1 MRLRISLSSKND
13 MQNLNNQT
21 VNKRRAAA
29 RRLTSL
35 VCLALLLVSNYNVA
49 FAQAV
54 TAAPAR
60 VTAERKPLPPMQ
72 NIPARNYDT
81 RHIKLDLRFDWQKE
95 QALGTTTITFAPL
108 LKDTREVEFDATN
121 MTIQTV
127 KLASGQ
133 TLNFTPDAKAGKLRV
148 TLDRPYQPSDELT
161 VAITYNTVGVI
172 NDKGILG
179 FGQGLTFIKPTAD
192 DPKRPMQI
200 WSQGESEYNSTW
212 FPHFDHPNDF
222 TTTELIATVE
232 PKYTVI
238 SNGKLLEKKDN
249 ADGTRTWHWK
259 MEQPHASY
267 LVSIIVGEYVPVT
280 SNYDG
285 IPVTTYTY
293 PNMVEEGRITG
304 ARVAEMV
311 KFYSELTGVKYPYP
325 KYDQTFVRD
334 FGGGMENIT
343 ATTLTDTS
351 IVDARTALDDTS
363 DSLISHELAHQW
375 FGDLV
380 TTRTWAHIWLNE
392 SFATYFQALW
402 RQKNLG
408 EDTFIYADVRENQDQ
423 YLQAWA
429 QGNRRPIVTN
439 NYADPDA
446 LFDSYAYP
454 RGGAV
459 LHMLRKTLGDDAF
472 FRSITHY
479 LKKHA
484 HQPVVTE
491 NLRIA
496 IEETTGQPM
505 DWFFDQW
512 LYKMGHPILNVTK
525 TYDAAKKQLTMTVK
539 QEQKLDA
546 TSAYPQVEFFRL
558 PLDVEI
564 GMTTGAR
571 TERIT
576 IEPQAEQTFTFNN
589 VEAAPQ
595 FVNFDKGSV
604 TIKQLNFERP
614 TTELAYQ
621 LQNGTDTAGRL
632 EAVELLSQRLTLP
645 TTTEAERA
653 QIANAMSLTMTK
665 DAFWGVRLQAA
676 KIPPPVFATPLG
688 ETFRPALVAATKDS
702 KSLVRA
708 QAIASLAATKDAK
721 YADVYKAALTDGSY
735 SVVRAAATAYG
746 DTKDKAAYDA
756 LTKLTSVDSFRDQ
769 VRGAGLAGL
778 ARLGDARALDLGLRY
793 AAKGNTSAV
802 RAGAVTILGAAGKK
816 DTRAFPLVSD
826 AFTQSVAKQ
835 DFQVAVAAAEA
846 LIALGDRRGIQL
858 FRDAREKTNI
868 PQAKQFL
875 EFFEKRLQT
884 IVNTNNATPPT
895 SGQATG
901 AARQF

>member
-1 MRLRISLSSKND
+1 MNEVSN
-13 MQNLNNQT
+13 
-21 VNKRRAAA
+21 RRVA

-49 FAQAV
+49 FGQAV
-54 TAAPAR
+54 TTPAPAR
-60 VTAERKPLPPMQ
+60 VAERKPLPPRQ
-72 NIPARNYDT
+72 FIPPRNYDT
-81 RHIKLDLRFDWQKE
+81 RHIKLDLRFDWLKE
-95 QALGTTTITFAPL
+95 QALGTATITFAPL

-127 KLASGQ
+127 KLAAGQ
-133 TLNFTPDAKAGKLRV
+133 TLNFAPDAKAGKLRV
-148 TLDRPYQPSDELT
+148 ALDRVYQPSDELT
-161 VAITYNTVGVI
+161 MAITYNTVGVI

-222 TTTELIATVE
+222 TTTEMIATVD

-238 SNGKLLEKKDN
+238 SNGSLLGKKDN

-259 MEQPHASY
+259 MAQPHASY
-267 LVSIIVGEYVPVT
+267 LVSIIVGEYAPIT

-293 PNMVEEGRITG
+293 PNMVEEGRVTG

-311 KFYSELTGVKYPYP
+311 KFLSERTGVKYPYP

-351 IVDARTALDDTS
+351 IVDARTALDGTS

-375 FGDLV
+375 FGNYV

-402 RQKNLG
+402 RQHNLG

-439 NYADPDA
+439 NYADADA

-491 NLRIA
+491 NFRIA
-496 IEETTGQPM
+496 VEETTGQPM

-512 LYKMGHPILNVTK
+512 LYKMGHPVLNVTK
-525 TYDAAKKQLTMTVK
+525 TYDDAKKQLTMIVK
-539 QEQKLDA
+539 QEQKIDPA
-546 TSAYPQVEFFRL
+546 NAYPQVEFFRL

-653 QIANAMSLTMTK
+653 QIANAMSGAMTK
-665 DAFWGVRLQAA
+665 DAFWGVRLEAA
-676 KIPPPVFATPLG
+676 KIPPPLFATPLG
-688 ETFRPALVAATKDS
+688 ETFRPALVALTKDP

-708 QAIASLAATKDAK
+708 QAITSLAATKDAK

-746 DTKDKAAYDA
+746 DTKDTAAYDA
-756 LTKLTSVDSFRDQ
+756 LTKLTAVDSFRDQ

-778 ARLGDARALDLGLRY
+778 ARLGDARAFDLGLRY

-816 DTRAFPLVSD
+816 DARAFPLVSE
-826 AFTQSVAKQ
+826 AFTQGITRQ

-846 LIALGDRRGIQL
+846 LIALGDARGIQL
-858 FRDAREKTNI
+858 FRDAREKTSI
-868 PQAKQFL
+868 LQAKQFL

-884 IVNTNNATPPT
+884 IVNTNNATPPANT
-895 SGQATG
+895 TGQATG

>member
-1 MRLRISLSSKND
+1 MHPVIFWSSKNG
-13 MQNLNNQT
+13 MNEI
-21 VNKRRAAA
+21 NKRRAAGQFVN
-29 RRLTSL
+29 LI
-35 VCLALLLVSNYNVA
+35 CLALLLVSGSFSVT
-49 FAQAV
+49 FGQA
-54 TAAPAR
+54 TAPAR
-60 VTAERKPLPPMQ
+60 ATERRALPPAQ
-72 NIPARNYDT
+72 YIPPRNYDT

-108 LKDTREVEFDATN
+108 VKDTREVEFDATN

-133 TLNFTPDAKAGKLRV
+133 SLNFTPDAKAGKLRV
-148 TLDRPYQPSDELT
+148 TLDRVYQPSDEMT
-161 VAITYNTVGVI
+161 ITITYNTLGVI

-222 TTTELIATVE
+222 TTTELTATVD

-249 ADGTRTWHWK
+249 ADGTRSWHWK

-267 LVSIIVGEYVPVT
+267 LVSIIVGEYVPVE

-293 PNMVEEGRITG
+293 PNMVEEGRVTG

-311 KFYSELTGVKYPYP
+311 KFYSDLTGVRYPYQ

-343 ATTLTDTS
+343 ATTLTDNT
-351 IVDARTALDDTS
+351 IIDARTALDDTS
-363 DSLISHELAHQW
+363 DSLISHELVHQW
-375 FGDLV
+375 FGNYV

-402 RQKNLG
+402 RRQNLG
-408 EDTFIYADVRENQDQ
+408 EDTFIYADVRENQEQ

-439 NYADPDA
+439 NYADADA

-484 HQPVVTE
+484 NQPVVTE
-491 NLRIA
+491 NFRTA

-512 LYKMGHPILNVTK
+512 LYKMGHPVLNVTK
-525 TYDAAKKQLTMTVK
+525 TYDDAKKQLTMTVK
-539 QEQKLDA
+539 QEQKLDP
-546 TSAYPQVEFFRL
+546 TNAYPQVEFFRL

-564 GMTTGAR
+564 GMATGAR
-571 TERIT
+571 TERIV
-576 IEPQAEQTFTFNN
+576 IEPRAEQTFTFN

-614 TTELAYQ
+614 TGELVYQ
-621 LQNGTDTAGRL
+621 LQNSTDTAARL
-632 EAVELLSQRLTLP
+632 EAVELLRQRLAAP
-645 TTTEAERA
+645 TTNEAERG
-653 QIANAMSLTMTK
+653 QIAGAMSAAITK
-665 DAFWGVRLQAA
+665 DSFWGVRLEAA
-676 KIPPPVFATPLG
+676 KIPPPLFATPPG
-688 ETFRPALVAATKDS
+688 ETLRPALVAATKDT

-708 QAIASLAATKDAK
+708 QAITALAATKDAK
-721 YADVYKAALTDGSY
+721 YADIYKTALADQSY
-735 SVVRAAATAYG
+735 SVVRAAAVAFG
-746 DTKDKAAYDA
+746 ETKDKTAYDA
-756 LTKLTSVDSFRDQ
+756 LTKLTGVESFRDQ

-793 AAKGNTSAV
+793 IGKGNTSAV
-802 RAGAVTILGAAGKK
+802 RAGAVTILGASGKK
-816 DTRAFPLVSD
+816 DARVFPLVSE
-826 AFTQSVAKQ
+826 AFTQAVARQ
-835 DFQVAVAAAEA
+835 DFQVGVAAAEA
-846 LIALGDRRGIQL
+846 LIALGDARGIAL
-858 FRDAREKTNI
+858 FREAREKTNI

-884 IVNTNNATPPT
+884 IVNTNTTTPATNT
-895 SGQATG
+895 TGQA
-901 AARQF
+901 ARPASQF